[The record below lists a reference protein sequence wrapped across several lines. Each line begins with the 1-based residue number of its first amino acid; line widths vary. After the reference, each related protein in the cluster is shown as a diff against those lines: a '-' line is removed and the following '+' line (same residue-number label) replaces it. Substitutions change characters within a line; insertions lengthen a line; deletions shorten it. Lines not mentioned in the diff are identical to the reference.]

1 MLKLS
6 YDMVA
11 VNQQW
16 FRRSPSGF
24 FAYGDYSNF
33 FRNDYTFLREMTPGI
48 YFPDLRTTTLQ
59 WLIPYSEFFLCKAYR
74 LLTLP
79 WVHGTLAMQLW
90 SGTLMQPV
98 CPACR
103 RWIRLFHVLGL
114 GSYLDVR
121 CKILAWLVF
130 QLRYLTWI
138 SPTACFAVKSEFLL
152 NLARH
157 FFFF

>member
-1 MLKLS
+1 MTLLLWDMLVFQHISMLKLS

-59 WLIPYSEFFLCKAYR
+59 
-74 LLTLP
+74 
-79 WVHGTLAMQLW
+79 
-90 SGTLMQPV
+90 
-98 CPACR
+98 
-103 RWIRLFHVLGL
+103 
-114 GSYLDVR
+114 
-121 CKILAWLVF
+121 
-130 QLRYLTWI
+130 
-138 SPTACFAVKSEFLL
+138 
-152 NLARH
+152 
-157 FFFF
+157 